1 MDLKYGTNESNYKTE
16 TDVENGLAV
25 AEGEGEG
32 EGWPGS
38 LGVVEA
44 NYYI

>member
-25 AEGEGEG
+25 AEGEGDG